1 MEKQEQ
7 GIFNDKN
14 IVGSPRGH
22 IARLFI
28 ALFIFWLG
36 LSGTIEPKI
45 IFYGV
50 IASAVTALVT
60 YPLLLVDSEDKTKKY
75 FIFDVFKYKFACYAF
90 WLLWQLILAN
100 VHVMR
105 TICDADL
112 PINPRIVRFYFRM
125 DNPVAATLLANS
137 ITLTPG
143 TVTVNVED
151 DGLFE
156 IHALTDFT
164 AEGVLD
170 GSMQAKIADLFGEKF
185 DFEPLPDEEGE

>member
-1 MEKQEQ
+1 MEKQ
-7 GIFNDKN
+7 GILNDKS
-14 IVGSPRGH
+14 IVGSPMGH
-22 IARLFI
+22 MAWLFI

-50 IASAVTALVT
+50 IASAITARVT
-60 YPLLLVDSEDKTKKY
+60 YPLLLIENRDKTRKY
-75 FIFDVFKYKFACYAF
+75 FIFDVSQYKFILYAF

-100 VHVMR
+100 VHVMK

-112 PINPRIVRFYFRM
+112 PINPRIVRFYFRT
-125 DNPVAATLLANS
+125 DNPVAEVLLANS

-156 IHALTDFT
+156 IHALTSFT

-170 GSMQAKIADLFGEKF
+170 GSMQAKIADLFGEKL
-185 DFEPLPDEEGE
+185 DFEPLPEKEEE